1 MKIENSAGI
10 QRIYAANRRRQAL
23 ANAEKYG
30 FDIFYIHRNN
40 EMDRIFIGTREE
52 WEKLW
57 I

>member
-1 MKIENSAGI
+1 MKLENSVGI
-10 QRIYAANRRRQAL
+10 QRIYAVNKRKQAL

-40 EMDRIFIGTREE
+40 EMDRIFIGTKEE